1 MTTPPQGPPWQG
13 PPPQGPPPGYPQ
25 GPPQP
30 QPGHPYGSP
39 QRPPQGPPSGPPPYQ
54 GPQFPGPQY
63 PGQFQ
68 QGTAPRRK
76 LWPWLLGGGALL
88 LAVVLVLLF
97 MVRGGSQASALGSTE
112 LTTYE
117 GERINFQVLERWRY
131 DPQDNVT
138 TLRPGYTTFDSE
150 VWTGWD
156 PASDAEAREVLSYY
170 YFGQMGEPNTQEI
183 PPERIDDALNQGVSS
198 MAGLGEAELLSWL
211 RTVGHGCVQ
220 DPYYL
225 GEPERFDPN
234 GLKGVLVEFE
244 CAGGI
249 SGQLALRG
257 RQLLVLD
264 PYGDRHEISF
274 TTDREN
280 ADDLDQALDEIFGSV
295 TLG

>member
-1 MTTPPQGPPWQG
+1 MTNPPQGPPWQG

-68 QGTAPRRK
+68 QGKAPRRK
-76 LWPWLLGGGALL
+76 LWPWLLG
-88 LAVVLVLLF
+88 
-97 MVRGGSQASALGSTE
+97 
-112 LTTYE
+112 
-117 GERINFQVLERWRY
+117 
-131 DPQDNVT
+131 
-138 TLRPGYTTFDSE
+138 
-150 VWTGWD
+150 
-156 PASDAEAREVLSYY
+156 
-170 YFGQMGEPNTQEI
+170 
-183 PPERIDDALNQGVSS
+183 
-198 MAGLGEAELLSWL
+198 
-211 RTVGHGCVQ
+211 
-220 DPYYL
+220 YYL